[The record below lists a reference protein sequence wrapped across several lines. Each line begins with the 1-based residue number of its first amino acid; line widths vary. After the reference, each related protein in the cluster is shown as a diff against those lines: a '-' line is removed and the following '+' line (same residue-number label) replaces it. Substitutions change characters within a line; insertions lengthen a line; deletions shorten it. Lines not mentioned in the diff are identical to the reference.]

1 MLVNDGDQ
9 QRSGRPLTFT
19 LEEYE
24 FIRQRTLAIPGAGV
38 DDIIPIALRLA
49 ERQAQSPSV
58 APKGKKRYKDF
69 MGSPHWLAEFL
80 KKEELAEHV
89 PHPISMKAF
98 RRMQATQAKG
108 NAASHQV
115 RVSCTARVNVRCA
128 GIKRTLFAC

>member
-1 MLVNDGDQ
+1 
-9 QRSGRPLTFT
+9 
-19 LEEYE
+19 
-24 FIRQRTLAIPGAGV
+24 
-38 DDIIPIALRLA
+38 
-49 ERQAQSPSV
+49 
-58 APKGKKRYKDF
+58 

-115 RVSCTARVNVRCA
+115 LFPVRPGPTCAVQELDELYSSVVSLSFP
-128 GIKRTLFAC
+128 GFTLNC